1 MSKNTN
7 SSSSGKVVSYLKENK
22 LILKPRSEYPTTG
35 AYVKGII
42 VLINHWC
49 HKILLTVAQI
59 AVVIML
65 CTVFMNVVLRF
76 CFNSGITWAEEIP
89 RLLVTLF
96 AFLACAIGVR
106 DHMHISVTIIY
117 NRFEKGS
124 IARKIMD
131 ILADVATLVC
141 GFLLLYYGAQ
151 YTIRMAG
158 MPGVLPMTG
167 WPTWIQYFPAPFAGF
182 LMVFDS
188 LLFLFHI
195 VDPNDLLYSEPE
207 IDYEELVKQQQAELA
222 KEGGK
227 N

>member
-1 MSKNTN
+1 MSG
-7 SSSSGKVVSYLKENK
+7 SSKTKSRSWLLENK
-22 LILKPRSEYPTTG
+22 LAIDRSQYKNGKVPFT
-35 AYVKGII
+35 AYI
-42 VLINHWC
+42 VLVNHWC
-49 HKILLTVAQI
+49 HKIILTIAQI

-96 AFLACAIGVR
+96 TFLACAIGVR
-106 DHMHISVTIIY
+106 DHMHISVTILY
-117 NRFEKGS
+117 NRFKKDG

-131 ILADVATLVC
+131 ILADLSTLVC

-167 WPTWIQYFPAPFAGF
+167 WPTWIQYIPAPMGGF
-182 LMVFDS
+182 IMTFDS

-195 VDPNDLLYSEPE
+195 LDPDDLLYSEKE
-207 IDYEELVKQQQAELA
+207 IDYQELVKEQQAELA
-222 KEGGK
+222 AGKGG
-227 N
+227 NN